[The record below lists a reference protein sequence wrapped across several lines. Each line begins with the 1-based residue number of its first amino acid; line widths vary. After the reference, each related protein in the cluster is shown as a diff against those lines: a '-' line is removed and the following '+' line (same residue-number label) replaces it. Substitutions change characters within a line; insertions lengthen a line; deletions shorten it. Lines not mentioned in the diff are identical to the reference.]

1 MMPWPKSRSRSPWL
15 ALAAALVL
23 PLLPARAHAQQMVLE
38 LDPART
44 QVEFTLDAFLH
55 KVHGTMQMSQG
66 KIEVDPA
73 TGQAGGRVVIDA
85 RSAHT
90 GNDGRD
96 NKMHKDILE
105 SQNYPE
111 ITFTPVR
118 VEGQMAPEGKS
129 QVQLRGII
137 GLHGREQEITTPVDV
152 EITGSEWHAETTFAV
167 PYVKWGLKNPSTL
180 FLRVKD
186 TVNLT
191 IRSAGRIAPAA
202 PQP

>member
-1 MMPWPKSRSRSPWL
+1 
-15 ALAAALVL
+15 
-23 PLLPARAHAQQMVLE
+23 MVLE

-66 KIEVDPA
+66 EIKINSA
-73 TGQAGGRVVIDA
+73 TGQAAGRIVVDA

-105 SQNYPE
+105 SQDYPE
-111 ITFTPVR
+111 ITFIPVR

-137 GLHGREQEITTPVDV
+137 GLHGREQEITTHVDV
-152 EITGSEWHAETTFAV
+152 EITGSEWRAEATFPV

-186 TVNLT
+186 TVSLT
-191 IRSAGRIAPAA
+191 IRAAGHLDAAA